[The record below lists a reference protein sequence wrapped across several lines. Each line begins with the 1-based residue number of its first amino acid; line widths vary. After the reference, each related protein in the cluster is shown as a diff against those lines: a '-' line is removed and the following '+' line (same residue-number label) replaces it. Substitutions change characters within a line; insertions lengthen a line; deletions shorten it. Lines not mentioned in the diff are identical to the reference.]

1 MDRLSLQAAIRRST
15 LTRWLADVQDNLELR
30 SWRLKSDPT
39 LVPRPGLLKRHELLL
54 ALKRGNISHFV
65 ETGTLLGDT
74 TYFFAQ
80 QGCTV
85 YSVEVE
91 PRLAALARERF
102 RGNSRVHIIE
112 GDSGILMPEIIT
124 KLARVPALFWLDG
137 HYSGGATGRG
147 DLDTPIVKEVE
158 TILKDAAPKS
168 IVFVDDARCFGVEV
182 DYPTLAGLKE
192 LVESYG
198 VSDIAVRDDLIS
210 FTVPARL

>member
-1 MDRLSLQAAIRRST
+1 M
-15 LTRWLADVQDNLELR
+15 
-30 SWRLKSDPT
+30 
-39 LVPRPGLLKRHELLL
+39 KRHELLL